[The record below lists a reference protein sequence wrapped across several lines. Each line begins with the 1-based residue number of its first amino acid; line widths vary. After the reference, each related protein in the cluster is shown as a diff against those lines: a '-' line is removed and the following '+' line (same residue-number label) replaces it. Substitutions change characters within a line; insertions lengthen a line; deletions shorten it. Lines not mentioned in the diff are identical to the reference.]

1 MKNYQAFTLGPMNL
15 VLIFLIK
22 RDNSYWINKLE
33 RYFLLSAVPDVEFY
47 SNIIIT
53 NHERSDEPNN

>member
-33 RYFLLSAVPDVEFY
+33 RHFLLSAVPDVEFY

-53 NHERSDEPNN
+53 NH